1 MWAVFKKECVTVP
14 LNHYTM
20 RVEKEERTCFNFLCK
35 SRLVPVY
42 YESGCTRGTCFSI
55 VTIVTLSYFEWSV
68 RVRVMINEGDWISG
82 FEVWQMSPL
91 LAAQGLEQG
100 SVAITITH
108 PQIHPVSQIQYFKV
122 LLHLWV
128 LLLSKIVFYT
138 KFLNLSGF
146 LPVQCQLNQRQTQ
159 TNIIKT

>member
-1 MWAVFKKECVTVP
+1 MWAVSKIECVTVP
-14 LNHYTM
+14 LTHYTIQY
-20 RVEKEERTCFNFLCK
+20 N
-35 SRLVPVY
+35 
-42 YESGCTRGTCFSI
+42 ESWKGQDLIFFVNQGLSLFTMSCTRGTCFSI
-55 VTIVTLSYFEWSV
+55 VTIVTLSNFEWSV

-100 SVAITITH
+100 SAAITITH